1 MPSNTVPSCAAAG
14 LHQPQPPPG
23 LYRIRGGAVP
33 LGQRLGQRHDQ
44 FRPFGRPSRDQYLYR
59 RFRTFSNN
67 YGVSGQCPFS
77 PALRGI
83 NTIRA
88 AKVMRLLGVEELQ
101 RVKDEVAL
109 NTMQAYFDVVY
120 FTPKACASPVNSWKP
135 APATSKSRKLLEL
148 GLKSAADVAEQ
159 GGTVRLTT
167 TADAAGKQPR
177 TGQDHACRNDEL
189 SARPPPG
196 DRDGSRHRNPGRHGA
211 PFSDVVAYALD
222 NNPKARSAGYNVRQ
236 SKLQYSVA
244 RGGFFPSVYV
254 GGGYSTNFF
263 MSLDDHSLYEPFKNQ
278 FRDNRGYYF
287 SAQLNIPIFGG
298 FRAARG
304 RTAPAT
310 TGGSP
315 SSSAIRRCV
324 PCKAKSPRTTSR
336 CSATAR
342 SSCRPAKKA
351 RPPSWPTTP
360 SPASTTGAWFRRST
374 FRPPPTTCCRPA
386 PNGCVPGCNTLSKRA
401 WSSITTVRP

>member
-1 MPSNTVPSCAAAG
+1 
-14 LHQPQPPPG
+14 
-23 LYRIRGGAVP
+23 
-33 LGQRLGQRHDQ
+33 
-44 FRPFGRPSRDQYLYR
+44 
-59 RFRTFSNN
+59 
-67 YGVSGQCPFS
+67 
-77 PALRGI
+77 
-83 NTIRA
+83 
-88 AKVMRLLGVEELQ
+88 MRLMGVEELQ

-120 FTPKACASPVNSWKP
+120 YTESVRLAREQLE
-135 APATSKSRKLLEL
+135 TSTGNLAKSRKLLEL

-159 GGTVRLTT
+159 EAQCASDDYLLTQQENNLELARITLAETMNYPPDRPLGIETDLAIETPAGT
-167 TADAAGKQPR
+167 
-177 TGQDHACRNDEL
+177 
-189 SARPPPG
+189 
-196 DRDGSRHRNPGRHGA
+196 A

-298 FRAARG
+298 LSRRTRTNRARNNWRIAEQQRDQTLRALQSEIAQNYQQMLG
-304 RTAPAT
+304 FGKEFVQA
-310 TGGSP
+310 S
-315 SSSAIRRCV
+315 
-324 PCKAKSPRTTSR
+324 
-336 CSATAR
+336 
-342 SSCRPAKKA
+342 KKA
-351 RPPSWPTTP
+351 LPPSWPTTP

-374 FRPPPTTCCRPA
+374 YRPPPTTCCRPA

>member
-1 MPSNTVPSCAAAG
+1 
-14 LHQPQPPPG
+14 
-23 LYRIRGGAVP
+23 
-33 LGQRLGQRHDQ
+33 
-44 FRPFGRPSRDQYLYR
+44 
-59 RFRTFSNN
+59 
-67 YGVSGQCPFS
+67 
-77 PALRGI
+77 
-83 NTIRA
+83 
-88 AKVMRLLGVEELQ
+88 MRLMGVEELQ

-120 FTPKACASPVNSWKP
+120 YTESVRLAREQLE
-135 APATSKSRKLLEL
+135 TSTGNLAKSRKLLEL

-159 GGTVRLTT
+159 EAQCASDDYLLTQQENNLELARITLAETMNYPPDRPLGIETDLAIETPAGT
-167 TADAAGKQPR
+167 
-177 TGQDHACRNDEL
+177 
-189 SARPPPG
+189 
-196 DRDGSRHRNPGRHGA
+196 A

-298 FRAARG
+298 LSRRTRTNRARNNWRIAEQQRDQTVG
-304 RTAPAT
+304 
-310 TGGSP
+310 
-315 SSSAIRRCV
+315 V

-336 CSATAR
+336 CSATVR

>member
-1 MPSNTVPSCAAAG
+1 M
-14 LHQPQPPPG
+14 
-23 LYRIRGGAVP
+23 
-33 LGQRLGQRHDQ
+33 
-44 FRPFGRPSRDQYLYR
+44 
-59 RFRTFSNN
+59 
-67 YGVSGQCPFS
+67 PFS

-120 FTPKACASPVNSWKP
+120 YTESVRLAREQLE
-135 APATSKSRKLLEL
+135 TSTGNLAKSRKLLEL

-159 GGTVRLTT
+159 GGTVRLDDYS
-167 TADAAGKQPR
+167 ADAAGKQPR

-244 RGGFFPSVYV
+244 RGGFFPSV
-254 GGGYSTNFF
+254 
-263 MSLDDHSLYEPFKNQ
+263 
-278 FRDNRGYYF
+278 
-287 SAQLNIPIFGG
+287 
-298 FRAARG
+298 
-304 RTAPAT
+304 
-310 TGGSP
+310 
-315 SSSAIRRCV
+315 
-324 PCKAKSPRTTSR
+324 
-336 CSATAR
+336 
-342 SSCRPAKKA
+342 SCRRRILDQFLHEPR
-351 RPPSWPTTP
+351 RP
-360 SPASTTGAWFRRST
+360 F
-374 FRPPPTTCCRPA
+374 
-386 PNGCVPGCNTLSKRA
+386 VVRA
-401 WSSITTVRP
+401 V

>member
-1 MPSNTVPSCAAAG
+1 
-14 LHQPQPPPG
+14 
-23 LYRIRGGAVP
+23 
-33 LGQRLGQRHDQ
+33 
-44 FRPFGRPSRDQYLYR
+44 
-59 RFRTFSNN
+59 
-67 YGVSGQCPFS
+67 
-77 PALRGI
+77 
-83 NTIRA
+83 
-88 AKVMRLLGVEELQ
+88 MRLMGVEELQ

-120 FTPKACASPVNSWKP
+120 YTESVRLAREQLE
-135 APATSKSRKLLEL
+135 TSTGNLAKSRKLLEL

-159 GGTVRLTT
+159 EAQCASDDYLLTQQENNLELARITLAETMNYPPDRPLGIETDLAIETPAGT
-167 TADAAGKQPR
+167 
-177 TGQDHACRNDEL
+177 
-189 SARPPPG
+189 
-196 DRDGSRHRNPGRHGA
+196 A

-287 SAQLNIPIFGG
+287 PPSSTSPFSGG

-304 RTAPAT
+304 RAAPAT

-315 SSSAIRRCV
+315 SSSAVRHCV

-336 CSATAR
+336 CSATVR
-342 SSCRPAKKA
+342 SSCRPAKKRGLRAGLQRRRRQVRRGMVSALDLQTAANNLLQA
-351 RPPSWPTTP
+351 RSERLRARLQYIIKT
-360 SPASTTGAWFRRST
+360 RLVEYY
-374 FRPPPTTCCRPA
+374 
-386 PNGCVPGCNTLSKRA
+386 NGVP
-401 WSSITTVRP
+401 